1 MKILL
6 FSIFALLTVT
16 ISVAQKPIVIRGKID
31 NCSNRNISYIE
42 KREFNTKTLQEESKR
57 TNFTISENGTF
68 RVDIREPDDCYVR
81 YWIHLGQEFTHLDL
95 IAGDSIYM
103 TLNSIW
109 FDESIK
115 YSGCGAGRNNYRR
128 DVFLEFWERQTA
140 SKIVDQDNPNQFLKG
155 LNSLTERKLEL
166 LNRYLSSGE
175 IDSSYYRFEKTR
187 IFNEKANQIL
197 SHNFRYRDHANLNV
211 GNSRQLDSALE
222 AVSFSDDHFL
232 QFKDFRELVRNLP
245 GYMVEHDYGK
255 SGRNLKKE
263 IEFADTHYTNTI
275 KLYFDSEII
284 KKYMRQAQSLSEK
297 RALLRFFS
305 AQFQEP
311 VLKMELQEEERYMNN
326 RAAMNSSIF
335 QGTLFII
342 FFIIALF
349 VAFLALVKLMKIT
362 RIKRIEFHFPSWLQV
377 GLYLIMLWIT
387 VVFVLNNP
395 SNSQALL
402 GVLLLLA
409 TFFTHKYLLI
419 PKYALQG
426 DYPRYFQW
434 LGASFL
440 ICMAGLSLCVQQLSI
455 LRIIIAN
462 TCLFTGLGLLS
473 WTSYYLDRLRSKD
486 LTLKELIKN
495 GELNLEL
502 AFNLIL
508 VFLVDFVF
516 VINARSDNIL
526 NQSLVFY
533 TIIGLFY
540 LHTFLSWP
548 RFFSKDKAARF
559 IGINVVIILGI
570 ATVMIVLDGFQ
581 SYTALRKIGV
591 ETKLIDLFSIK
602 NIRNDLL
609 LVFTMML
616 IPSFIYFFIKRR
628 IKDLELTGFSMYRKK
643 EAELAQLRS
652 QVNPHFLFNT
662 LNTLYAFALKEG
674 SEKTAECIAKLANLM
689 RFMLDDMEKES
700 ILLQR
705 EVSYIQDY
713 VKLQSIRSA
722 VEHDI
727 SITVEIGE
735 ENGYSIA
742 PLLLIPFV
750 ENAFKHGMNP
760 NKVSQL
766 RIDITAKDHK
776 IQFVIENSADENFE
790 AYYKEKGFGI
800 GIENVKS
807 RLKYIY
813 PDRHNI
819 SIAKT
824 VDKFMVILA
833 IELK

>member
-42 KREFNTKTLQEESKR
+42 KKEFNTKTLQEESKR
-57 TNFTISENGTF
+57 TNFSISENGTF
-68 RVDIREPDDCYVR
+68 RVEIREPDDYYVR
-81 YWIHLGQEFTHLDL
+81 YRIHLGQEFTHLDL

-103 TLNSIW
+103 TLNSSW

-115 YSGCGAGRNNYRR
+115 YSGRGAGRNNYRR

-140 SKIVDQDNPNQFLKG
+140 SEIVDRDNPNQFLNG

-166 LNRYLSSGE
+166 LNKYFSPGE
-175 IDSSYYRFEKTR
+175 IDSSYYRFEKTQ
-187 IFNEKANQIL
+187 ILNEKANQIL
-197 SHNFRYRDHANLNV
+197 SHYFRYRNHANLNV
-211 GNSRQLDSALE
+211 SDSRQLDSALE
-222 AVSFSDDHFL
+222 AASFSDDHFL
-232 QFKDFRELVRNLP
+232 QFNDFRGLIRNLP

-263 IEFADTHYTNTI
+263 IEFADMHYTNTI

-311 VLKMELQEEERYMNN
+311 ILKMKLQEEGRYMNN
-326 RAAMNSSIF
+326 RTAMNSSIF
-335 QGTLFII
+335 QGTLFFI
-342 FFIIALF
+342 FFLIALL
-349 VAFLALVKLMKIT
+349 VAFLALVQLMKRT
-362 RIKRIEFHFPSWLQV
+362 RMKRIEFHFPSWLQG
-377 GLYLIMLWIT
+377 GLYLIMFFVS
-387 VVFVLNNP
+387 VVFVPNNQSPP
-395 SNSQALL
+395 SALL
-402 GVLLLLA
+402 GMLLLLA
-409 TFFTHKYLLI
+409 TFFVHKYLLI

-426 DYPRYFQW
+426 DHLRYFQW
-434 LGASFL
+434 LGAAFL
-440 ICMAGLSLCVQQLSI
+440 ICMAGLFLCDSKLSI
-455 LRIIIAN
+455 LQIILAN

-473 WTSYYLDRLRSKD
+473 WTSYYLDRLRSRE

-495 GELNLEL
+495 DELNLEL

-508 VFLVDFVF
+508 VFLVNFVF
-516 VINARSDNIL
+516 VINIGRDNIL

-540 LHTFLSWP
+540 LHTFFSWP
-548 RFFSKDKAARF
+548 HFFSKEKAARF
-559 IGINVVIILGI
+559 IGINVVILLGI
-570 ATVMIVLDGFQ
+570 ATAMIVLDGFQ
-581 SYTALRKIGV
+581 SYNALREIGV

-602 NIRNDLL
+602 NIRTDLL
-609 LVFTMML
+609 LVFTLML

-628 IKDLELTGFSMYRKK
+628 INDLELTGFSLYRKK

-727 SITVEIGE
+727 SITVKIGE

-742 PLLLIPFV
+742 PMLLIPFV

-776 IQFVIENSADENFE
+776 IQFVIENSVDENFE
-790 AYYKEKGFGI
+790 TYYKEKGFGI

-824 VDKFMVILA
+824 VDKFMVILT
-833 IELK
+833 IDV

>member
-6 FSIFALLTVT
+6 FSIYALLTVT

-42 KREFNTKTLQEESKR
+42 KKEFNTKTLQEESTR
-57 TNFTISENGTF
+57 TKFPISEDGTF
-68 RVDIREPDDCYVR
+68 RVEIREPDDFYVR
-81 YWIHLGQEFTHLDL
+81 YWIHLGNEFTHLDL
-95 IAGDSIYM
+95 ISGDSIYM
-103 TLNSIW
+103 TLNSSW

-115 YSGCGAGRNNYRR
+115 YSGRGAGRNNYRR
-128 DVFLEFWERQTA
+128 DVFLEFWDRNTA
-140 SKIVDQDNPNQFLKG
+140 SKLADQDNPNQFLNG

-166 LNRYLSSGE
+166 LNKYFFSGE
-175 IDSSYYRFEKTR
+175 IDSSYYMLEKTQ
-187 IFNEKANQIL
+187 ILNEKANQIL
-197 SHNFRYRDHANLNV
+197 SHYFRYRNHANLNV
-211 GNSRQLDSALE
+211 GKSRQLDSALE
-222 AVSFSDDHFL
+222 AASFSDDHLL
-232 QFKDFRELVRNLP
+232 QFNDFRGLIRNLP

-263 IEFADTHYTNTI
+263 IEFADTHYTNVL

-284 KKYMRQAQSLSEK
+284 KKYMRQAQSQSEQ
-297 RALLRFFS
+297 RALLSFFS

-311 VLKMELQEEERYMNN
+311 VLKMKLQEEGRYMNN
-326 RAAMNSSIF
+326 REAVNSSIF
-335 QGTLFII
+335 QGTLFTI
-342 FFIIALF
+342 FFLIALF
-349 VAFLALVKLMKIT
+349 AAFLALVKLMKIT
-362 RIKRIEFHFPSWLQV
+362 KMKRIEFHFPPWMQG
-377 GLYLIMLWIT
+377 GLYLIMFWIA
-387 VVFVLNNP
+387 FVYVMNNP
-395 SNSQALL
+395 STSQAML
-402 GVLLLLA
+402 GVLLMLA
-409 TFFTHKYLLI
+409 TFFAHKYLLI

-426 DYPRYFQW
+426 DYQHYFQW
-434 LGASFL
+434 LGAAFL
-440 ICMAGLSLCVQQLSI
+440 VCMAGLSLCDQKLSI
-455 LRIIIAN
+455 LRIILAN

-473 WTSYYLDRLRSKD
+473 WTSYYLDRLRSREI
-486 LTLKELIKN
+486 TLKELIKN

-508 VFLVDFVF
+508 VFLVDFIF
-516 VINARSDNIL
+516 VINTGGDNIL
-526 NQSLVFY
+526 NESLVFY

-540 LHTFLSWP
+540 FHTFFSWP
-548 RFFSKDKAARF
+548 RFFSKEQAARF
-559 IGINVVIILGI
+559 IGINVAILLGI

-581 SYTALRKIGV
+581 SYNALMKIGV
-591 ETKLIDLFSIK
+591 ETKLIDLLSTK
-602 NIRNDLL
+602 NIRTDML
-609 LVFTMML
+609 LVFTLML

-628 IKDLELTGFSMYRKK
+628 IKDLELTGFSLYRNK

-662 LNTLYAFALKEG
+662 LNTLYAFALNEG

-689 RFMLDDMEKES
+689 RFMLDDMDKES

-705 EVSYIQDY
+705 EISYIQDY

-742 PLLLIPFV
+742 PMLLIPFV

-760 NKVSQL
+760 NKASLL
-766 RIDITAKDHK
+766 RIDITAKEHK
-776 IQFVIENSADENFE
+776 IQFVIENSVDENFE

-813 PDRHNI
+813 PGRHNI

-824 VDKFMVILA
+824 ADKFMVILT
-833 IELK
+833 IELN

>member
-1 MKILL
+1 MKQIL

-16 ISVAQKPIVIRGKID
+16 ISVAQKHIVIRGKID

-42 KREFNTKTLQEESKR
+42 KKEFNTKTLQEESKR
-57 TNFTISENGTF
+57 TNFSISENGTF
-68 RVDIREPDDCYVR
+68 RVEIREPDDYYVR

-115 YSGCGAGRNNYRR
+115 YSGRGAGRNNYRR
-128 DVFLEFWERQTA
+128 DVFLVFWERQSA
-140 SKIVDQDNPNQFLKG
+140 SKIVDQDNPNQFLNG

-166 LNRYLSSGE
+166 LNRYLLSGE
-175 IDSSYYRFEKTR
+175 IDSSYYRFEKTQ

-197 SHNFRYRDHANLNV
+197 SHNFRHRDHAYLNAGNL
-211 GNSRQLDSALE
+211 RQLDSALE
-222 AVSFSDDHFL
+222 AASFSDDHYL

-245 GYMVEHDYGK
+245 GYMVEHDSGK
-255 SGRNLKKE
+255 SGHNLKKE
-263 IEFADTHYTNTI
+263 IEFADTRYTNAI

-284 KKYMRQAQSLSEK
+284 KKYMRQTQRLSEK
-297 RALLRFFS
+297 RSLLSFFS

-311 VLKMELQEEERYMNN
+311 VLKMELQEEGRYMNN
-326 RAAMNSSIF
+326 RGGVNSLIF
-335 QGTLFII
+335 QGTLFFI
-342 FFIIALF
+342 FFLIALF
-349 VAFLALVKLMKIT
+349 VAFLALVKLMKTT
-362 RIKRIEFHFPSWLQV
+362 RMKRIEFHFPSWLQG
-377 GLYLIMLWIT
+377 GLYLIMFFVT
-387 VVFVLNNP
+387 VVFVPNNP
-395 SNSQALL
+395 SPPSALL
-402 GVLLLLA
+402 GMLLLLA
-409 TFFTHKYLLI
+409 IFFIHKYLLI

-426 DYPRYFQW
+426 DHFRYFQW
-434 LGASFL
+434 LGAAFL
-440 ICMAGLSLCVQQLSI
+440 IFMAGLFLCDQKLSI
-455 LRIIIAN
+455 LQIILAN
-462 TCLFTGLGLLS
+462 TCLFIGLGLLS
-473 WTSYYLDRLRSKD
+473 WTSYYLDRLRSRE
-486 LTLKELIKN
+486 LTLKELINN

-516 VINARSDNIL
+516 VINIGSDNIL

-548 RFFSKDKAARF
+548 RFFNKEKAVRF
-559 IGINVVIILGI
+559 IGINVVILLGI
-570 ATVMIVLDGFQ
+570 ASVMIVLDGFQ
-581 SYTALRKIGV
+581 SFNTLRKIGID
-591 ETKLIDLFSIK
+591 TKLIDLFSIK
-602 NIRNDLL
+602 NIRTDLL
-609 LVFTMML
+609 MVFTLML
-616 IPSFIYFFIKRR
+616 IPSFIYYFIKRR
-628 IKDLELTGFSMYRKK
+628 MKDLELTGFSLYRKK

-662 LNTLYAFALKEG
+662 LNTLYAFALKEK

-742 PLLLIPFV
+742 PMLLIPFV

-760 NKVSQL
+760 NKVSHL
-766 RIDITAKDHK
+766 GIDITAKEHK
-776 IQFVIENSADENFE
+776 IQFVIENSVDESFE
-790 AYYKEKGFGI
+790 SYYKEKGFGI

-807 RLKYIY
+807 RLMYIY
-813 PDRHNI
+813 PDRYNI

-824 VDKFMVILA
+824 VDKFMVILTVDV
-833 IELK
+833 